1 MKKLILT
8 SALVL
13 AFLGCSPE
21 DSSENDTSNNCNCGV
36 IVSVSRLTLPSGEL
50 TTTLRIRNNCTDQIS
65 TIGLSGHVGVVGEQY
80 CNN

>member
-13 AFLGCSPE
+13 AFFGCSPE
-21 DSSENDTSNNCNCGV
+21 DAEIDTSNNCNCGV
-36 IVSVSRLTLPSGEL
+36 ITEVSRLTLPSGEL
-50 TTTLRIRNNCTDQIS
+50 VTTLRIRNNCTDQIS
-65 TIGLSGHVGVVGEQY
+65 TIGLNGHVGVVGEQY